1 MIFRKVKYIL
11 GKLRVNPKSSHHKE
25 NIFFLILFL
34 LYLYEIM
41 DTNQTYFGSIFTI
54 FVNQSLGLYTLSLYR
69 GTCRLSIKLEKNFK
83 YFVKYRG
90 HYILK

>member
-1 MIFRKVKYIL
+1 MIFRKVKYVL

-25 NIFFLILFL
+25 NFFLFIYFL

-54 FVNQSLGLYTLSLYR
+54 FVNQSLGLYTLNLYKD
-69 GTCRLSIKLEKNFK
+69 TCLFSIKLKKNS
-83 YFVKYRG
+83 
-90 HYILK
+90 